1 MALKFPFRFAVVM
14 YGEDGTN
21 LGTVP
26 VRRDWEPALEWTRFY
41 FQRKNVL
48 PLDGP
53 CEATVVP
60 LWQHACGEPYCRGY
74 RIEIERQHLG
84 PVASEFSVTSL
95 RDFASS
101 VATCYVASGKL
112 RAGEYYCYRLV
123 AYPAK
128 AEISKAGGIALVD
141 ASPAPPV
148 REGSLEA
155 WMKHT
160 SANGA
165 IDPDDMPVFV
175 SRRVLREVEA
185 QTLAKEGMETG
196 GILLGTL
203 IRDTASGELFAKVS
217 AQISAEHTI
226 GSEVKLTFTSKT
238 WAAADAALKLRG
250 RGECFQGYWHSH
262 PYRFWQAG
270 TNGAKKTSLSE
281 AFEASQGV
289 EFFSVDDEAVMRAIF
304 PRAWCVGIVAT
315 DTMDGVR
322 NSMYGLRNGTMQA
335 RGFYVLDEEEDGG
348 A

>member
-26 VRRDWEPALEWTRFY
+26 VRRDWESALDWTRFY
-41 FQRKNVL
+41 FQRKGCL
-48 PLDGP
+48 ALDDRS
-53 CEATVVP
+53 EATVIP

-74 RIEIERQHLG
+74 RIEIERRGLG
-84 PVASEFSVTSL
+84 PVAAEFSITTF
-95 RDFASS
+95 REFASS
-101 VATCYVASGKL
+101 VATCYVASGKMK
-112 RAGEYYCYRLV
+112 AGEYYCYKVV
-123 AYPAK
+123 AYPANVDVAK
-128 AEISKAGGIALVD
+128 TGGIAVID

-148 REGSLEA
+148 QEGSIEA
-155 WMKHT
+155 WMKRA

-165 IDPDDMPVFV
+165 INPDDMPVFV
-175 SRRVLREVEA
+175 SRRVLREAEA
-185 QTLAKEGMETG
+185 QTLKEEGTETG

-203 IRDTASGELFAKVS
+203 IRDTPSGELFAKVS

-262 PYRFWQAG
+262 PYRFWQTG
-270 TNGAKKTSLSE
+270 INGAMKTNLSE

-289 EFFSVDDEAVMRAIF
+289 EFFSVDDEAIMRAIF

-315 DTMDGVR
+315 DTIDGVR